1 MRFATT
7 LSAAGFALCFAPMA
21 AAGEASRPASP
32 VSPMRRENLAQLAKL
47 GFVVAPSLPTVRS
60 EGPVRL
66 RPMAEVATRLQT
78 LAAVFFWAGVPERMV
93 KDHVL
98 EGAMLQGR
106 LMDQAMNDD
115 IEILD
120 LTRAE
125 AARKHG
131 NTVGWRLEN
140 MWALAWVLGFERA
153 PSLGGQID
161 DDTRRALLEF
171 VRFPKERPS
180 ALLERAKPRTV
191 EEVDRM
197 EDLFYCAHNAV
208 RTAQLGD
215 KTAVP
220 EAFHPVRD
228 GGAIHERRHSL
239 TWVLSPGVEWDETD
253 LST

>member
-1 MRFATT
+1 MPSIPSPLACFV
-7 LSAAGFALCFAPMA
+7 LCFASTTMA
-21 AAGEASRPASP
+21 AEVARPVP
-32 VSPMRRENLAQLAKL
+32 PMRQENLARLTTL
-47 GFVVAPSLPTVRS
+47 GFTVAPGLPTARS
-60 EGPVRL
+60 DKPVRL
-66 RPMAEVATRLQT
+66 RPLSEVATRLQT
-78 LAAVFFWAGVPERMV
+78 LAAVYFWAGVPERMV

-98 EGAMLQGR
+98 EGAMLHGR

-153 PSLGGQID
+153 PSLDGQID

-171 VRFPKERPS
+171 VRFPKELPA
-180 ALLERAKPRTV
+180 ALLKRAKPRSV

-220 EAFHPVRD
+220 AGFHPVRD